1 MRLLMLGAGGIGGYF
16 GGRVAQGGGDVT
28 FLVRPARAEKIAAG
42 GLRIVSPVGDVTLKP
57 KTITQAAE
65 PFDAVLLSCK
75 AYDLDSAI
83 EAIAPAVGPDTLVV
97 PLLNGL
103 RHYAALDQRFGAD
116 RVAGGLAHIPV
127 TLKPDGSIVHM
138 APLQRLIVGARS
150 EGQGAACEALH
161 KALEPGGFRPILTQ
175 NVAQAMW
182 DKYVMLAAFAGL
194 TCLMRAPVGAIMQA
208 ADGEAIAE
216 AFLAECTAVADAAGQ
231 RPSEKSLGEA
241 RALMTT
247 KGSQNTASML
257 RDLEGGG
264 RTEHDHLLGDM
275 LDRARAAKI
284 PAPMLTVAL
293 AHMQAQEAKRE
304 SRKAAA

>member
-16 GGRVAQGGGDVT
+16 GGRVAAGGGDVT
-28 FLVRPARAEKIAAG
+28 FLVRPTRAERIAAE
-42 GLRIVSPVGDVTLKP
+42 GLKIFSPHGDVTLKP
-57 KTITQAAE
+57 KTITAATE

-103 RHYAALDQRFGAD
+103 RHYAALDARFGTD

-138 APLQRLIVGARS
+138 GPLQRLIVGPRS
-150 EGQGAACEALH
+150 EGQRARCEALH
-161 KALEPGGFRPILTQ
+161 AALEPGGFRPILSQTIE
-175 NVAQAMW
+175 QAMW

-208 ADGEAIAE
+208 RDGEAIAD
-216 AFLAECTAVADAAGQ
+216 AFLAECTAVAEAAGR
-231 RPSEKSLGEA
+231 RPAEKPLSEA

-247 KGSQNTASML
+247 PGSSSTASML
-257 RDLEGGG
+257 RDLESGG
-264 RTEHDHLLGDM
+264 RTEHEHILGDM
-275 LDRARAAKI
+275 VDRAKAAGI
-284 PAPMLTVAL
+284 AAPMLTVAL
-293 AHMQAQEAKRE
+293 AHMQAYEAR
-304 SRKAAA
+304 RTAG

>member
-16 GGRVAQGGGDVT
+16 GGRVAAGGGDVT
-28 FLVRPARAEKIAAG
+28 FLVRPARAERIAAE
-42 GLRIVSPVGDVTLKP
+42 GLKIFSPHGDVVLKP
-57 KTITQAAE
+57 QTITEARD

-83 EAIAPAVGPDTLVV
+83 QAITPAVGPDTLVV

-103 RHYAALDQRFGAD
+103 RHYGALDARFGAE

-138 APLQRLIVGARS
+138 GPLQRLIVGLRS
-150 EGQGAACEALH
+150 KGQRVRCEALH
-161 KALEPGGFRPILTQ
+161 AALEPGGFRPILSQTIE
-175 NVAQAMW
+175 QAMW

-208 ADGEAIAE
+208 RDGEAIAE
-216 AFLAECTAVADAAGQ
+216 GFLAECAAVAEATGR
-231 RPSEKSLGEA
+231 RPTDKALGEA

-247 KGSQNTASML
+247 KGSSATASML

-275 LDRARAAKI
+275 LERARGAGIAA
-284 PAPMLTVAL
+284 PLLTVAF
-293 AHMQAQEAKRE
+293 AHMQAQEARRE
-304 SRKAAA
+304 AG